1 MTVNE
6 LYQELDQLAPFSDQE
21 DWDNSGLQV
30 GRSDWKADRV
40 LLCVDVTK
48 EVIDQAGEW
57 KADVILSHHPLIFH
71 GLDSVSDRDFVGE
84 RILRLAE
91 KHIAYIAMHTCF
103 DKYGMRDAIFVK
115 AGMHGNICDMH
126 TCFDKYGMRD
136 AIDQRLGFSRGELFL
151 SDGRRNPTPCR
162 PLDEKAMMGSLSD
175 LDQEVTLEEICRK
188 VKEGFDLPNVRIF
201 GDPKKPVR
209 RIAVIGGSGK
219 SEIQNALDAK
229 ADLLI
234 TGDIDHHSGID
245 AVTQGL
251 CVMDAGHYGLEHVF
265 MDYMEEALH
274 LRLPD
279 LSVRKM
285 PVEEPF
291 LVL

>member
-30 GRSDWKADRV
+30 GRSDWRADRV

-48 EVIDQAGEW
+48 EVIDQADEW

-103 DKYGMRDAIFVK
+103 DKYGMRDAI
-115 AGMHGNICDMH
+115 
-126 TCFDKYGMRD
+126 
-136 AIDQRLGFSRGELFL
+136 DQRLGFSRGELFL

-162 PLDEKAMMGSLSD
+162 PLDEEAMMGSLSD

-279 LSVRKM
+279 LSVKKM